1 MKAVTSFNITIAVIL
16 LTIAIVAFG
25 IWVSSKEAFTSPGT
39 MVQLATSHVP
49 TAEDY
54 YYYKNI
60 YPKVVR
66 RDIIDMTG
74 GDPGPIPAFAFG

>member
-1 MKAVTSFNITIAVIL
+1 MKNTTLLLLVGVFIIALIMML
-16 LTIAIVAFG
+16 LQ
-25 IWVSSKEAFTSPGT
+25 EAFTSPGT

-74 GDPGPIPAFAFG
+74 GDPGPIAPFYPG

>member
-1 MKAVTSFNITIAVIL
+1 MAKQSFSFVNVLVGLAVL
-16 LTIAIVAFG
+16 VAFAYLFMK
-25 IWVSSKEAFTSPGT
+25 KEGYTSPGT

-54 YYYKNI
+54 YYYTNI

-74 GDPGPIPAFAFG
+74 GDPGPIAPYYPG